1 MTVLPVIA
9 HDSLMMKN
17 IEATGGDAIISLY
30 NQRKKQ
36 VFFAIDEIE
45 RYSEESQD
53 ILTHSTVLKLGKNE
67 NALFGRQWGKEN

>member
-1 MTVLPVIA
+1 MESTYSFDIAILQLTVLPAIA

-30 NQRKKQ
+30 NQSKKQ

-45 RYSEESQD
+45 RYSEKSQD
-53 ILTHSTVLKLGKNE
+53 ILTHSTV
-67 NALFGRQWGKEN
+67 

>member
-1 MTVLPVIA
+1 
-9 HDSLMMKN
+9 MMKN
-17 IEATGGDAIISLY
+17 IEATSGDAIISLY
-30 NQRKKQ
+30 NQSKKQ

-45 RYSEESQD
+45 RYSEKSQD

>member
-1 MTVLPVIA
+1 
-9 HDSLMMKN
+9 MMKN

-30 NQRKKQ
+30 NQSKKQ

-45 RYSEESQD
+45 RYSEKSQD